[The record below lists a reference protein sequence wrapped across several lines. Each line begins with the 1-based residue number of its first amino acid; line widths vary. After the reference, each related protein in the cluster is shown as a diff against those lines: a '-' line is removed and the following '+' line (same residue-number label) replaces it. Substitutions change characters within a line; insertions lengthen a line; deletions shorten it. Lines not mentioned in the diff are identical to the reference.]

1 MKEVLHYTEGCQ
13 KYKYTLK
20 VTLLSRT
27 PYYIFAEIE
36 TYQEKKDGTKKPWFV
51 VEAQNTW
58 AEVGGRAT
66 FEAQATGAPV
76 PTFKW

>member
-1 MKEVLHYTEGCQ
+1 MLHNFLIVL
-13 KYKYTLK
+13 K
-20 VTLLSRT
+20 SF
-27 PYYIFAEIE
+27 PIPEIE

-51 VEAQNTW
+51 TEAQNTW

-76 PTFKW
+76 PSFKWYVAVQC